1 MLTRLAITNLATI
14 QFLAIEFAGGFTVL
28 TGETGAGKSILI
40 GALRLVLGGRA
51 SADQVRGGEKQTVV
65 EACFD
70 ISRLPEVRRQ
80 LEELDVP
87 QQGELVLR
95 RVLQDNGRS
104 RALANDCAITQAR
117 LEALGRYLV
126 DIHGQHDNQLLLDPT
141 THVDFLDAFGG
152 LLPLRGQ
159 VGGEYARYAALQRQ
173 RAELEQRGQARE
185 RQRQTLSE
193 TAEEIRAA
201 ALTLNEEES
210 LRLEL
215 QRLTHAEHLAQL
227 ASAACDAL
235 NDGEAPV
242 LSRLADLRQVLGEAA
257 AIDPSLVAAANQV
270 APVAYQLDD
279 LYRTLRSYAARME
292 ADPGRLEWINARL
305 AQIERLTRKYGGA
318 VPAALQRW
326 AEAEAELAALDQMD
340 IELERVQAELGEVAG
355 RLHALSTDLSAQR
368 HHAAI
373 ALDRRLV
380 AQLQELGMTK
390 AHFATRMA
398 ARGPS
403 AGGVPAYGGKGVDD
417 VEFLLSTNPGQAPR
431 PLAKIASGGELSRT
445 MLGLKTV
452 LAEADPTR
460 TLIFDE
466 VDAGIGGAMAEVV
479 GHKLRGLGR
488 SHQVLCVTHLPQIAA
503 LASHHCAVAK
513 DTDGRQTFTRITR
526 LTEEESVHEVARLL
540 SGLEVTGHALASARQ
555 MVRAGRRAD
564 V

>member
-14 QFLAIEFAGGFTVL
+14 QFLDVEFGGGFTVL

-80 LEELDVP
+80 LAELDIP
-87 QQGELVLR
+87 QEGELVLR
-95 RVLQDNGRS
+95 RMLQDTGRS

-126 DIHGQHDNQLLLDPT
+126 DIHGQHDNQLLLDPA

-152 LLPLRGQ
+152 LLAARSQ
-159 VGGEYARYAALQRQ
+159 VAEVHGRYAELQRR
-173 RAELEQRGQARE
+173 RAELEQKAQARE
-185 RQRQTLSE
+185 RRRSALEE

-201 ALTLNEEES
+201 GLKPGEEES
-210 LRLEL
+210 LRQEL

-227 ASAACDAL
+227 ATGACEIL

-257 AIDPSLVAAANQV
+257 AIDPALVTQANQLPPAV
-270 APVAYQLDD
+270 YQLDD
-279 LYRTLRSYAARME
+279 LYRALRSYAARME
-292 ADPGRLEWINARL
+292 ADPARLEWINTRL
-305 AQIERLTRKYGGA
+305 AQIERLTRKYGGG
-318 VPAALQRW
+318 VPAALERLAA
-326 AEAEAELAALDQMD
+326 AEADLAELDRMDVALEQ
-340 IELERVQAELGEVAG
+340 VQKDLGEVAG
-355 RLHALSTDLSAQR
+355 RLHALSSDLSAQR
-368 HHAAI
+368 HLAAT
-373 ALDRRLV
+373 ALDQRLV

-390 AHFATRMA
+390 AHFETRVATGRT
-398 ARGPS
+398 
-403 AGGVPAYGGKGVDD
+403 AGGAPEYTGKGIDD
-417 VEFLLSTNPGQAPR
+417 VEFLLSANPGQGPR

-466 VDAGIGGAMAEVV
+466 VDAGISGAMAEVV

-503 LASHHCAVAK
+503 LASGHCQVAK
-513 DTDGRQTFTRITR
+513 ETDGRQTFTRITR
-526 LTEEESVHEVARLL
+526 LNEEEAVQEVARLL